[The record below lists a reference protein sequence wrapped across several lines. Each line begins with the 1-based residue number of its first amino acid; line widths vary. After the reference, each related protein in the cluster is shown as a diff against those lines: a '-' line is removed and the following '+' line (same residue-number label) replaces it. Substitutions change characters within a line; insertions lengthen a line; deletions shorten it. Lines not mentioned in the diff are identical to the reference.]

1 MTKQEKIRIVITI
14 LIVLCFILG
23 LIGFSNY
30 RKSERLKKEAVK
42 ECEKL
47 SKEISKQTF
56 SQKAEKYSEVGK
68 KDRTSRLVLNDAVY
82 TKLLNFE
89 SQTLTDTLLKGL
101 GLKMEEMTDVEKQA
115 FIDLETN
122 LKERICRGYRV
133 DAESIEVADDEVT
146 VKVVYRG
153 IGPINGIDV
162 IGTVDEANSE
172 LEGYVSANNDA
183 LMDSIDATGKDAMRA
198 SLREHEITLI
208 FNDLNT
214 KIEKMPQKD
223 LKVVYTLKRDKNKGK
238 SFWYFKGMNIK

>member
-1 MTKQEKIRIVITI
+1 MTKQEKIRITITI
-14 LIVLCFILG
+14 LIVFGCILALVG
-23 LIGFSNY
+23 YSKY
-30 RKSERLKKEAVK
+30 RQNERMKQEAIK

-47 SKEISKQTF
+47 SKEINKQTF
-56 SQKAEKYSEVGK
+56 SQKADKYSEVGK

-82 TKLLNFE
+82 TRLLNFE
-89 SQTLTDTLLKGL
+89 ATTLTDTLLNGL
-101 GLKMEEMTDVEKQA
+101 GLKAEEMTDAEKQA
-115 FIDLETN
+115 YINMETN

-133 DAESIEVADDEVT
+133 DSESVKVEEDEVK
-146 VKVVYRG
+146 VQVVYRG

-172 LEGYVSANNDA
+172 LEGYVSTNNDA
-183 LMDSIDATGKDAMRA
+183 LMDSIDANGKDAMRA

-223 LKVVYTLKRDKNKGK
+223 IKVVYTLKRDKNKGK